1 MSKTAIPASPDCLH
15 PDVLAAYYDR
25 TLATAER
32 DLLDAHFAGCARC
45 QMQLAAIARADIS
58 ADNSN
63 RHAILAPHFASL
75 RGWRLAIPALAA
87 AAVILIIV
95 RAMRPAPADR
105 NQQLAMADRAR
116 PATEAVAPVAPASEP
131 ATENQLA
138 MNEPTPVAPPVTPNA
153 AAVEKREALTG
164 QVAPK
169 IKEET
174 KEKTQQSYAAAPS
187 PPKAAESAKSETALT
202 QSEMST
208 TAAGEIAAHEA
219 PGAKTQ
225 PIPSRAF
232 GSGAFGSGALG
243 SGSSAAGVAGSS
255 LARRKDL
262 YADAT
267 SSALASISTPD
278 GATSWIVGKNGMLIR
293 RDASGRLTREQSGV
307 TTDLLAAA
315 APSAGVCW
323 IVGRAGTILRTIDA
337 EHWTRIAS
345 PTSTDLVRV
354 AARDAD
360 HAIVTT
366 SDGNSFATSD
376 GGASWHPN

>member
-63 RHAILAPHFASL
+63 RHASPVARLASL

-87 AAVILIIV
+87 AAVIIIIV

-116 PATEAVAPVAPASEP
+116 PATEAVAPVAP
-131 ATENQLA
+131 
-138 MNEPTPVAPPVTPNA
+138 
-153 AAVEKREALTG
+153 
-164 QVAPK
+164 K
-169 IKEET
+169 IREET
-174 KEKTQQSYAAAPS
+174 KEKAQQSYAAAPS

-315 APSAGVCW
+315 APSAGICW

-360 HAIVTT
+360 QAIVTT